1 MNEGRSMDF
10 LLSQNA
16 IPSKKP
22 IEPVTNC
29 DRFSNLEK
37 KWFAFS
43 KMDVSAIEM
52 LQRVK
57 I

>member
-1 MNEGRSMDF
+1 MRDARSIVF
-10 LLSQNA
+10 GLSQSV
-16 IPSKKP
+16 I
-22 IEPVTNC
+22 PVTNC
-29 DRFSNLEK
+29 DRFDNLKHLGK
-37 KWFAFS
+37 KWFAFA